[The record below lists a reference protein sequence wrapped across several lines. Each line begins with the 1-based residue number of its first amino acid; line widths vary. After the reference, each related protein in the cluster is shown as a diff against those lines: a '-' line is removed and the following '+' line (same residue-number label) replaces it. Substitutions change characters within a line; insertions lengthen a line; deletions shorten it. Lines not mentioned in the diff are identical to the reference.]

1 MLVGLFPAWRHSGT
15 SPLLGLHDRSRSAT
29 SSSSSARTR
38 KLLVAAQLGAVVV
51 LLTAA
56 GLFIRSFAE
65 LLRLDLGF
73 NPRGVVTFNLEF
85 SEEKHDTPAK
95 QWALVDAILDN
106 ARRLPGVVS
115 AGAVYQRPFANG
127 AIGMDSNV
135 IIEGQP
141 LAAES
146 ASRNPIL
153 NWEAATPD
161 YFAAMDIRLLE
172 GRLFNER
179 DTPASTLVVIVG
191 RSLAARLWPGQ
202 TPIGGR
208 LLAYGAPDPGRGK
221 QPVWQTVVGV
231 VEDARYREVDTPR
244 FDLYLPYRQAPIPVQ
259 HFMVRVSGDPHA
271 TMSTLRSTVTAL
283 DPSARIDA
291 ISTMDEVVGRAFGPW
306 RFGSIVMTAFAMI
319 GLIFASVGIAALV
332 AFAVSQRTREIGLRL
347 ALGAQTRHVVVLVA
361 SEGAWIAVAGLASG
375 VLAAWILRRSV
386 ESMLFGVKPDDP
398 LTFGGVALLLGV
410 VSLVAAYL
418 PARRAARID
427 PASAL
432 RAE

>member
-1 MLVGLFPAWRHSGT
+1 
-15 SPLLGLHDRSRSAT
+15 
-29 SSSSSARTR
+29 
-38 KLLVAAQLGAVVV
+38 
-51 LLTAA
+51 
-56 GLFIRSFAE
+56 
-65 LLRLDLGF
+65 
-73 NPRGVVTFNLEF
+73 
-85 SEEKHDTPAK
+85 
-95 QWALVDAILDN
+95 
-106 ARRLPGVVS
+106 
-115 AGAVYQRPFANG
+115 
-127 AIGMDSNV
+127 
-135 IIEGQP
+135 
-141 LAAES
+141 
-146 ASRNPIL
+146 
-153 NWEAATPD
+153 
-161 YFAAMDIRLLE
+161 
-172 GRLFNER
+172 
-179 DTPASTLVVIVG
+179 
-191 RSLAARLWPGQ
+191 
-202 TPIGGR
+202 
-208 LLAYGAPDPGRGK
+208 
-221 QPVWQTVVGV
+221 
-231 VEDARYREVDTPR
+231 
-244 FDLYLPYRQAPIPVQ
+244 
-259 HFMVRVSGDPHA
+259 
-271 TMSTLRSTVTAL
+271 VTAL